1 MFSIVLLDRTQV
13 YDIEEARMNA
23 RTSRQVRLV
32 ARPRGIPQAQHFSL
46 VTEPVAT
53 PGEGE
58 ILVRNRYLSVDPAQR
73 GWANDEGN
81 YSAPVPLDTPMRALA
96 VGEIIETNAP
106 EFRTGEFV
114 YGWFGWQTFCVTT
127 PDAVL
132 RRVTPSALPLSASL
146 SLLGINGLTAY
157 LALHG
162 LGDPKPREHVLVS
175 TAAGSVGSFVG
186 QLAQIAGCRTV
197 GLTSS
202 AEKAALAQARYGYQA
217 MINYRDTAD
226 LAAVIREACPDGND
240 VFFDNTGGPIADAAI
255 RSMRL
260 RGRIIQCGTAANASW
275 TPVPTGPRPE
285 REILTRR
292 LRWSGFIIFDHIA
305 EFEQAATRL
314 TEFALDGKIVHDEEI
329 LPGLENAP
337 GAIAQLYRGDNHG
350 KLIIAVD

>member
-1 MFSIVLLDRTQV
+1 
-13 YDIEEARMNA
+13 MNA
-23 RTSRQVRLV
+23 RTNRQVRLV
-32 ARPRGIPQAQHFSL
+32 ARPRGIPQAEHFAL
-46 VTEPVAT
+46 VTGPVAA
-53 PGEGE
+53 PGEGQ
-58 ILVRNRYLSVDPAQR
+58 ILIRNRYLSVDPAQR

-81 YSAPVPLDTPMRALA
+81 YSAPVPIDTPMRALA
-96 VGEIIETNAP
+96 VGEIIESNAP
-106 EFRTGEFV
+106 EFRAGEVV
-114 YGWFGWQTFCVTT
+114 YGWFGWQTYCVAA

-132 RRVTPSALPLSASL
+132 RRVRPSALPLSANL

-157 LALHG
+157 LALHV
-162 LGDPKPREHVLVS
+162 LGEPKPGEHVLVS

-186 QLAQIAGCRTV
+186 QLANLSGCRAV
-197 GLTSS
+197 GLTGS
-202 AEKAALAQARYGYQA
+202 AEKAALALARYGYQA
-217 MINYRDTAD
+217 MINYRDTRD
-226 LAAVIREACPDGND
+226 LSAAIREAGPEGND
-240 VFFDNTGGPIADAAI
+240 IFFDNTGGPIADAAI
-255 RSMRL
+255 RTMRL

-305 EFEQAATRL
+305 EFEAAATRL

-329 LPGLENAP
+329 LPGLEHAP